1 MAILYKCLSMKIAFV
16 LIFVLSIAYVHLR
29 GRVRHKLTRQL
40 GDHSSFLA
48 PINSFLYLF
57 SKLAAKPYL
66 PVDAFPELQPLKD
79 NWQEIRAEAQQLL
92 HVGEIKKSD
101 NHDDVGFN
109 SFFKTGWKRFYLK
122 WYGETHPSAMT
133 LCPRTTE
140 LLQGIG
146 TVKAAMFAT
155 LPPGAKLV
163 RHRDPYAG
171 SYRYHL
177 GLDTPND
184 DGCYI
189 DVDGE
194 KYSWRDGE
202 AVIFDETYIHY
213 AANTT
218 EHNRII
224 LFCDVERPLKYRWA
238 SAFNRWFSRKVMAA
252 AAAPN
257 NANDKT
263 GAINRLF
270 TRIYKIRERGK
281 ALKKRN
287 RMRYYLEKWLVVAA
301 LVLVFIYI

>member
-1 MAILYKCLSMKIAFV
+1 MKIALVLLFV
-16 LIFVLSIAYVHLR
+16 FSIAYVHLR

-48 PINSFLYLF
+48 PVNSFLYLF
-57 SKLAAKPYL
+57 SKHPAKPYL
-66 PVDAFPELQPLKD
+66 PVEAFPELQPLQEH
-79 NWQEIRAEAQQLL
+79 WQEIREEAQRLL
-92 HVGEIKKSD
+92 QVGEIKKSD
-101 NHDDVGFN
+101 NYDDVGFN

-122 WYGETHPSAMT
+122 WYGESHPSAMT
-133 LCPRTTE
+133 LCPRTTQ

-184 DGCYI
+184 DCCYI

-194 KYSWRDGE
+194 KYSWRDGQG
-202 AVIFDETYIHY
+202 VVFDETYIHY

-238 SAFNRWFSRKVMAA
+238 TAFNRWFSRNVMAA

-257 NANDKT
+257 DAGDKT

-270 TRIYKIRERGK
+270 TRIYRIRERGK

-287 RMRYYLEKWLVVAA
+287 RMRYYLEKWAVVAA

>member
-57 SKLAAKPYL
+57 S
-66 PVDAFPELQPLKD
+66 
-79 NWQEIRAEAQQLL
+79 R
-92 HVGEIKKSD
+92 
-101 NHDDVGFN
+101 
-109 SFFKTGWKRFYLK
+109 

>member
-1 MAILYKCLSMKIAFV
+1 MKIALVLLFV
-16 LIFVLSIAYVHLR
+16 FSIAYVHLR

-48 PINSFLYLF
+48 PINTLLYLC
-57 SKLAAKPYL
+57 SRHPAKPYL
-66 PVDAFPELQPLKD
+66 PVEAFPELQPLKD
-79 NWQEIRAEAQQLL
+79 HWQEIRAEAQQLL
-92 HVGEIKKSD
+92 QVGEIKKSD

-109 SFFKTGWKRFYLK
+109 SFFKSGWKRFYLK
-122 WYGETHPSAMT
+122 WYGESHPSAMT

-146 TVKAAMFAT
+146 SVKAAMFAT

-184 DGCYI
+184 DACFI
-189 DVDGE
+189 EVDGE
-194 KYSWRDGE
+194 RYAWRDGE
-202 AVIFDETYIHY
+202 AVMFDETYIHY

-218 EHNRII
+218 EHTRII

-238 SAFNRWFSRKVMAA
+238 TAFNRWFSRHVMSA

-257 NANDKT
+257 DAKDKT
-263 GAINRLF
+263 GGINRLF
-270 TRIYKIRERGK
+270 TKIYAIRARGK

-287 RMRYYLEKWLVVAA
+287 RMRYYLEKWVVVAA
-301 LVLVFIYI
+301 LVALFIYI

>member
-1 MAILYKCLSMKIAFV
+1 MA
-16 LIFVLSIAYVHLR
+16 
-29 GRVRHKLTRQL
+29 
-40 GDHSSFLA
+40 
-48 PINSFLYLF
+48 
-57 SKLAAKPYL
+57 
-66 PVDAFPELQPLKD
+66 
-79 NWQEIRAEAQQLL
+79 
-92 HVGEIKKSD
+92 
-101 NHDDVGFN
+101 
-109 SFFKTGWKRFYLK
+109 
-122 WYGETHPSAMT
+122 

-140 LLQGIG
+140 LLQSIG

-202 AVIFDETYIHY
+202 GVIFDETYIHY

-238 SAFNRWFSRKVMAA
+238 TAFNRWFSRNVMAA

-257 NANDKT
+257 GDGDKT
-263 GAINRLF
+263 GGINRLF

-287 RMRYYLEKWLVVAA
+287 RMRYYLEKWAVVAA

>member
-1 MAILYKCLSMKIAFV
+1 MKIFLVLLFV
-16 LIFVLSIAYVHLR
+16 CSIAYVHLR
-29 GRVRHKLTRQL
+29 GRVRHKLSRQL

-48 PINSFLYLF
+48 PINVFLYLF
-57 SKLAAKPYL
+57 SRLPAKPYL
-66 PVDAFPELQPLKD
+66 PVEAFPELQPLQD

-92 HVGEIKKSD
+92 HVGEIKSSQS
-101 NHDDVGFN
+101 HDDVGFN
-109 SFFKTGWKRFYLK
+109 SFFKSGWKRFYLK
-122 WYGETHPSAMT
+122 WYGETHPSAMK

-155 LPPGAKLV
+155 LPPGSKLV

-184 DGCYI
+184 EACYI
-189 DVDGE
+189 CVDGE
-194 KYSWRDGE
+194 NYHWRDGE
-202 AVIFDETYIHY
+202 AVMFDETYIHY
-213 AANTT
+213 AANHT
-218 EHNRII
+218 ERNRII

-238 SAFNRWFSRKVMAA
+238 TAFNRWFSRKVMAA

-257 NANDKT
+257 DAGDKT
-263 GAINRLF
+263 GGINRLF

-287 RMRYYLEKWLVVAA
+287 RLRYYAEKWAVVA
-301 LVLVFIYI
+301 LLLLGFIYI